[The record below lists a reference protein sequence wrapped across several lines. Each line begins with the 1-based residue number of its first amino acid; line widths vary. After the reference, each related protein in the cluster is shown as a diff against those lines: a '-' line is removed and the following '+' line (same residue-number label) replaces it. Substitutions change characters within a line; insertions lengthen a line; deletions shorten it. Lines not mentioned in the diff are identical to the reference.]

1 MRSLRKALSLGRQV
15 AQFSDAAQP
24 ASLLELRRYTLQ
36 PAGFKA
42 FLKLSA
48 QTAGL
53 RSELN
58 PAFRA

>member
-1 MRSLRKALSLGRQV
+1 MRSLRKALSLGQQV
-15 AQFSDAAQP
+15 AQFSASA